1 VVDSQEVSQIGRYQV
16 LGRLATGGMAELLLG
31 RLHSSHGFERPV
43 ALKRVLPHLV
53 RQRGFAAMLV
63 DEARIS
69 ASIRHP
75 NVVSIFE
82 LVEGDDELCIVMEY
96 LEGEH
101 LGTLLRTA
109 RSRNEQLPVPLVMHL
124 ISEAS
129 AGLHAAHEAVDQQG
143 HPLDLVHRDVSP
155 QNVFVTYSGGV
166 KILDFGVALAS
177 GRLVRT
183 ETGLLKGKLNYMS
196 PEQVKSGDLDRRADI
211 FSLGIVLWE
220 TLTGRSLFRRES
232 PAGTIQAIL
241 DEEIVPPSHFR
252 DDVSQAMDA
261 VCLQALSR
269 DPATRFQDALSFRRA
284 LRGLSRPAVTPPDE
298 LLAQLMVNYFQDG
311 QLAKQELLRQAVE
324 GRVEAQLVQSVA
336 RREEVDPLTPD
347 LVEREPRAV
356 PRLQATPHSQQ
367 MRISEAQNKY
377 PESDAPSSSKMAW
390 VVFALFTLAGLAVG
404 LYFLLASTEEHMP
417 ESVVT
422 SAVITPPVPAK
433 VVQGAVKPTEEPVEA
448 VANATPEPTA
458 PPDEKTAVVDER
470 TNVVVP
476 PVTAIA
482 APPTPVVELVTLE
495 VKTTPSG
502 AQVRLGNLSGVTPW
516 VIKVPRTNKALTLTV
531 KKAGYVPLKEVWVPS
546 SNERRSLSLQP
557 VPKVR
562 KKTSKEEEEVEDDPL
577 TEKWQ

>member
-1 VVDSQEVSQIGRYQV
+1 
-16 LGRLATGGMAELLLG
+16 
-31 RLHSSHGFERPV
+31 
-43 ALKRVLPHLV
+43 
-53 RQRGFAAMLV
+53 MLV

-109 RSRNEQLPVPLVMHL
+109 RSRHEQLPVPLVMHL
-124 ISEAS
+124 VSEAC

-143 HPLDLVHRDVSP
+143 RPLDLVHRDVSP
-155 QNVFVTYSGGV
+155 QNIFVTYAGGV

-241 DEEIVPPSHFR
+241 DEQLVPPSHFR
-252 DDVSQAMDA
+252 DDVNEAMDA
-261 VCLQALSR
+261 VCLKALSR
-269 DPATRFQDALSFRRA
+269 DPATRFQDALSLRRA
-284 LRGLSRPAVTPPDE
+284 LRGLSRPAAVPPDE
-298 LLAQLMVNYFQDG
+298 LLGQLMVNYFQDG

-356 PRLQATPHSQQ
+356 PRLQATPHSEQ
-367 MRISEAQNKY
+367 MRISTAEKKY
-377 PESDAPSSSKMAW
+377 TESDAHGSNRMA
-390 VVFALFTLAGLAVG
+390 VLVFAFFTLAGLAVG
-404 LYFLLASTEEHMP
+404 LYFLFSPVQEQAAEATVSPVVLPSSGAPKVAQGSAQAAPEEADAPSKASPEPGPAPEE
-417 ESVVT
+417 
-422 SAVITPPVPAK
+422 K
-433 VVQGAVKPTEEPVEA
+433 VVA
-448 VANATPEPTA
+448 
-458 PPDEKTAVVDER
+458 VDER
-470 TNVVVP
+470 TNIVIP
-476 PVTAIA
+476 PVTQLA
-482 APPTPVVELVTLE
+482 APTKTEVEFVTLE
-495 VKTTPSG
+495 VKTMPPG

-516 VIKVPRTNKALTLTV
+516 AIKIPRTNKPLILTL
-531 KKAGYVPLKEVWVPS
+531 KKTGYLPLKDVWVPS

-562 KKTSKEEEEVEDDPL
+562 KKTSKEDDEAEDDPL